1 MIGYYAVSTY
11 KSFFQD
17 PTAWGIGLAIAFGAV
32 WLACYLPPL
41 LKKPWLWGVLVGS
54 AFLTLAAVSFIQIP
68 LQILTGQALN
78 YFWSQETLMKWI
90 LLAGIPSILLTGLV
104 QEGAKLVPAVVYWW
118 RSGKSLDPKLGLAI
132 GVVAGAGFGIFE
144 AQQALNAAFAAG
156 YITWDVMKTFGFMAL
171 IYTGFWHT
179 FFTVAAQIAF
189 AALAGYGLAKG
200 WGWQFYL
207 IAAVLHGLLNYANVL
222 YSAQVLTDIQA
233 VIYITVLAVLVTAWA
248 LWLRWRKGTITAELP
263 ISSPEVMAEET
274 VLPPGESSNRE

>member
-1 MIGYYAVSTY
+1 MIGYYAVSTFE
-11 KSFFQD
+11 SFFQD

-104 QEGAKLVPAVVYWW
+104 QEGTKLVPAVVYWW

-156 YITWDVMKTFGFMAL
+156 YITWDVMRTFGFMAL

-179 FFTVAAQIAF
+179 FFTVAAHIAF

-222 YSAQVLTDIQA
+222 YNAQVLTDIQA